1 MLTPEDRERLRRI
14 ARETVDSWVRQ
25 GVKPSFEVEEGPLR
39 EPRGVFV
46 TLRRDGR
53 LRGCIGFIEGIEPL
67 WEAVR
72 DMAVRAAAHD
82 PRFPPVEAVELEDLE
97 IEISVLSPLEPLS
110 DPADVEVG
118 RHGLMVRR
126 GPRSGLLLPQV
137 PVEHGWDRETFLEQ
151 TCFKAGLP
159 PGAWKDP
166 GTVILAFEAEVF

>member
-14 ARETVDSWVRQ
+14 ARETVASWVRQ
-25 GVKPSFEVEEGPLR
+25 GGKPSFDVPEGPLQ
-39 EPRGVFV
+39 EARGVFV
-46 TLRRDGR
+46 TLRSGGR
-53 LRGCIGFIEGIEPL
+53 LRGCIGFLEGIEPL

-72 DMAVRAAAHD
+72 DMTVRAAAHD
-82 PRFPPVEAVELEDLE
+82 PRFPPVEAFELEDLE
-97 IEISVLSPLEPLS
+97 IEISVLSPLEPVS
-110 DPADVEVG
+110 DPSEIEVG

-126 GPRSGLLLPQV
+126 GPSSGLLLPQV